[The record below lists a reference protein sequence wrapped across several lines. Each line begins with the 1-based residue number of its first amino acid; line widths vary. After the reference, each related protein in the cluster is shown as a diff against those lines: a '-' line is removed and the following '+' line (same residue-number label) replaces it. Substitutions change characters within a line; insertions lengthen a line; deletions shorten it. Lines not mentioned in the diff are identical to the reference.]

1 MGATRAG
8 PLDRVQELAHF
19 HIPVVEPVRAPD
31 PMKLPAL
38 LLKHDLPQP
47 ISLPCP
53 TRRVVPG
60 PVALDGEQ
68 ESGLV
73 VWIPHSEID
82 FEARRTHLRFN
93 TMSVRLQFVR
103 DILFERAVHRG
114 TRQNRYVHLAG
125 FGVLQESLQNSR
137 PRVLGHVDSD
147 VRVTNRR
154 EYPAL
159 ALGSCE

>member
-1 MGATRAG
+1 M
-8 PLDRVQELAHF
+8 E
-19 HIPVVEPVRAPD
+19 
-31 PMKLPAL
+31 LPAL

-73 VWIPHSEID
+73 VRVPHGEID
-82 FEARRTHLRFN
+82 LEARRTHLRFN
-93 TMSVRLQFVR
+93 TMTMHLQFVR
-103 DILFERAVHRG
+103 DILLERAVHRSA
-114 TRQNRYVHLAG
+114 RQDRYVHLAG
-125 FGVLQESLQNSR
+125 FGVLQESFQHSR
-137 PRVLGHVDSD
+137 TRVLGHVETN
-147 VRVTNRR
+147 VRVADRR